1 MQSNCEKKS
10 RFSEVNIED
19 IKSDIL
25 KLDKNKTCQHLD
37 IPIKIIKENLEIF
50 ADFLRIN
57 INSCFTSSSFPSCLT
72 MTDVTPLHKKKVR
85 KTLQKTLD
93 QLVSSNINESI

>member
-25 KLDKNKTCQHLD
+25 CQHLG

-57 INSCFTSSSFPSCLT
+57 INSCFTSSLFPSCLT
-72 MTDVTPLHKKKVR
+72 MTDVTPLHKKR
-85 KTLQKTLD
+85 
-93 QLVSSNINESI
+93 